1 MALTAA
7 RRRTS
12 LVLASLT
19 LLGGTATGVAAAAET
34 GATAAAAAAYPCN
47 VSVSSTGRLSA
58 GYYSGTTVV
67 PSSSQ
72 VTSAGKEAQCLLQ
85 YHGHNP
91 GTIDGIFGRNS
102 QAAAEKFQSTV
113 NYACDTNL
121 TEDGKVGPQTWPHL
135 RRLYC

>member
-1 MALTAA
+1 MARTAP
-7 RRRTS
+7 RMRIP

-19 LLGGTATGVAAAAET
+19 LLGTTATGGVAAAAET
-34 GATAAAAAAYPCN
+34 GATAVAAYPCN
-47 VSVSSTGRLSA
+47 VSMSSTGRLSA

-67 PSSSQ
+67 PSASQ

-85 YHGHNP
+85 YHGRDP

-102 QAAAEKFQSTV
+102 QKAAEKFQSTV
-113 NYACDTNL
+113 NYACNTDL
-121 TEDGKVGPQTWPHL
+121 AEDGKVGPRTWPHL

>member
-1 MALTAA
+1 MALTATH
-7 RRRTS
+7 RRTS

-19 LLGGTATGVAAAAET
+19 LLGGTATGGVAAAAES
-34 GATAAAAAAYPCN
+34 GATAAAAYSCN
-47 VSVSSTGRLSA
+47 VSMSSTGRLSA

-85 YHGHNP
+85 YQGHNP

-102 QAAAEKFQSTV
+102 QAAAKKFQSTV

-121 TEDGKVGPQTWPHL
+121 AEDGKVGPQTWPYL